1 METAL
6 AILGGIILV
15 FFIIFL
21 VRRTIAILKANRIME
36 NTIRIAWEEMGAIQP
51 EEQDN
56 IAIHMMEQA
65 CFSATTLDQYRLALG
80 AIRNLSPDIV
90 KDKQKLESFKRRF
103 ILYGQVKGWTNI

>member
-1 METAL
+1 
-6 AILGGIILV
+6 
-15 FFIIFL
+15 
-21 VRRTIAILKANRIME
+21 ME
-36 NTIRIAWEEMGAIQP
+36 NTIRNVWEELGAIQP

-65 CFSATTLDQYRLALG
+65 SFSVTTLDQYRLALG

>member
-1 METAL
+1 
-6 AILGGIILV
+6 
-15 FFIIFL
+15 
-21 VRRTIAILKANRIME
+21 ME

-51 EEQDN
+51 EEQDS